1 MSRKLGLLV
10 LLALAIVFSG
20 CSKEEGKAPLQE
32 LQKIHINV
40 IKEQKMKQGISYE
53 MELVNKSDLTIK
65 QNNVFLSYPLKMKN
79 GYSDNEFKV
88 LAEGNKLNIKPK
100 QKVKLTAFLPYKG
113 INKEVLAIDE
123 PDVKCIGYWNEIDD
137 YHQFSFGGSLKRE

>member
-1 MSRKLGLLV
+1 MSRKLGVLI

-20 CSKEEGKAPLQE
+20 CSKEEGNVPLKE
-32 LQKIHINV
+32 LEKIHINV

-79 GYSDNEFKV
+79 GYSENKFKV

-100 QKVKLTAFLPYKG
+100 QKVQLTVFLPYKG
-113 INKEVLAIDE
+113 INKEALAIDE
-123 PDVKCIGYWNEIDD
+123 PDVKCIGYWNKLDD
-137 YHQFSFGGSLKRE
+137 YHQFSFGGSLKQE